1 MAVFSDYLR
10 LLDELVPC
18 LDELTGIQQAKLDAV
33 RAGDLDGLN
42 RQMQR
47 EQALSLR
54 LKGYERRQSALL
66 DALGLSGVPLLQLP
80 GRCPGELR
88 EQTQRTVQRLR
99 DRSQALRSAQETART
114 LMEGQLREIQ
124 RELRRRGADPEVEAH
139 YAPAGH
145 TDFIV

>member
-1 MAVFSDYLR
+1 MAPDAADYMLPSHR
-10 LLDELVPC
+10 SGEP
-18 LDELTGIQQAKLDAV
+18 
-33 RAGDLDGLN
+33 AGG
-42 RQMQR
+42 MV
-47 EQALSLR
+47 
-54 LKGYERRQSALL
+54 L

-99 DRSQALRSAQETART
+99 DRSQVLRSAQETART